1 MPSKGAQLPFFFKV
15 IKLAFLLT
23 ENNIF
28 ANASSLLN
36 ISYSKLDLEKKSI
49 LFENIY
55 KSLSYKILT

>member
-15 IKLAFLLT
+15 IKLSFLLT

-28 ANASSLLN
+28 PNASSLLN